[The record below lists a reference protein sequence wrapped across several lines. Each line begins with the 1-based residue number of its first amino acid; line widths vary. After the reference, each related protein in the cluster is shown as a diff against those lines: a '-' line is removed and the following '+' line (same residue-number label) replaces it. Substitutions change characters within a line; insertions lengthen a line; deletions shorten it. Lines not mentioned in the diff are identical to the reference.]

1 MSKEIPNNNS
11 QEVLTPDNYREIATN
26 GITFI
31 ADKKEEELEILDC
44 IDDVESEII
53 DLKNQLK
60 VLKSKLKEAKGA
72 KRELRINL
80 NNVRRYIKE
89 GTRGIDSLN
98 ESIAY
103 TRKVKVKT
111 SYYNSLYNKKDES

>member
-103 TRKVKVKT
+103 TGKVKVKT